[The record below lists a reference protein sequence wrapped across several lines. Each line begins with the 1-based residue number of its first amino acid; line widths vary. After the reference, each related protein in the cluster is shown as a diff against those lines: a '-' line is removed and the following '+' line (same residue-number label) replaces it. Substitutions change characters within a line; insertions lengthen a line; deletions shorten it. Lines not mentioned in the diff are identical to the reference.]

1 MLLETVKLTAGF
13 KLDGLLPESLFSMYR
28 EIVNYLLDYA
38 WAKKITSFKKLKA
51 EKYNELRMKY
61 PSLPSHYI
69 YTACQMAC
77 SIYRSFRKLKRRGLA
92 KAEKPFFKKKS

>member
-13 KLDGLLPESLFSMYR
+13 KLYGLLPESLFSTYR

-38 WAKKITSFKKLKA
+38 WAKGVTSFKKLKE

-61 PSLPSHYI
+61 QGLPSHYI
-69 YTACQMAC
+69 YTAC
-77 SIYRSFRKLKRRGLA
+77 
-92 KAEKPFFKKKS
+92 

>member
-28 EIVNYLLDYA
+28 EIVNYLLDYT

-51 EKYNELRMKY
+51 EKYNKLRMKY
-61 PSLPSHYI
+61 QGLPSH
-69 YTACQMAC
+69 
-77 SIYRSFRKLKRRGLA
+77 
-92 KAEKPFFKKKS
+92 